1 MDNKE
6 SSNIGDEIK
15 GIVQSAINSKDFAQ
29 LNSEISKTVANA
41 LNEVRTQLSYKPPT
55 PQNDMREL
63 AKKQV
68 YEQQYHYSANQG
80 QAQKLPDTTAS
91 DSTDITRP
99 DGQAGNGSNV
109 HIGFFASQNLQYK
122 PPAAHNVAQAAQ
134 SAQAAQLP
142 RNAAYNQTLPQ
153 NTSAGN
159 LPTVYI
165 PHRNVGQVAGPLCTC
180 VGIMG
185 LTVSWVVLPILSS
198 LISFILPV
206 SASPVLLPFLVP
218 ASALLL
224 IYGAGQQRRTRRM
237 RTYLSLLKRK
247 GFASIQELAASV
259 RKTKRFVIR
268 DLQRMLSAGMFPQGH
283 FDDQYTCFIGTNE
296 YYNQYRLCQDNA
308 QSGAKTASA
317 PAQQTVIDESKK
329 VNDRVNAVIKEG
341 NNYIAQIR
349 KINDD
354 LPDEDVSN
362 KLDLL
367 ETTITKI
374 FNQVDTHPE
383 QLAELDKFMQYYLPT
398 TIKLLTV
405 YRDFEQQPIQGENI
419 TTAKKE
425 ILGTLDTINQAFIK
439 LFDSLFQATA
449 WDVSTDITVLE
460 AMLAQEGLTQS
471 AFEPKG
477 D

>member
-6 SSNIGDEIK
+6 SSNIGEEIK

-29 LNSEISKTVANA
+29 LNSDISKTVASA

-68 YEQQYHYSANQG
+68 YEQRYHYSASQG
-80 QAQKLPDTTAS
+80 QVQKRPDTSAS
-91 DSTDITRP
+91 NSTGIAQP
-99 DGQAGNGSNV
+99 DGQAANGSNV
-109 HIGFFASQNLQYK
+109 HIGIFASQNLQYK
-122 PPAAHNVAQAAQ
+122 PPAAHNAAQ
-134 SAQAAQLP
+134 PAQPVQLP
-142 RNAAYNQTLPQ
+142 RTSEYSRTLPQ
-153 NTSAGN
+153 APAAGN

-180 VGIMG
+180 MGIMG
-185 LTVSWVVLPILSS
+185 LTTGGVVMPLLSS
-198 LISFILPV
+198 LISFIVPV
-206 SASPVLLPFLVP
+206 SFSPVLMPFLIP

-224 IYGAGQQRRTRRM
+224 IYGAKQQRRTRRM
-237 RTYLSLLKRK
+237 RAYLSQLKRK
-247 GFASIQELAASV
+247 GFASIQELSASV

-268 DLQRMLSAGMFPQGH
+268 DLQSMLAAGMFPQGH

-308 QSGAKTASA
+308 QGVTQASPA
-317 PAQQTVIDESKK
+317 PSQQTVIDESKK
-329 VNDRVNAVIKEG
+329 VNDRVNAVIREG

-471 AFEPKG
+471 AFETKG